1 MGDRETLAHTQAIDS
16 YMSGMLAYPGR
27 TFGQL
32 YHDFFRVNALANGV
46 VSLGDREIALANVKV
61 PVLSVAGSSDVLA
74 PKAAVHHVA
83 DILPN
88 SPLVRLETA
97 PGGHLG
103 VLTGKSAIRTTWVF
117 IDEFLAETAPKITAA
132 PVRRARKAPAST

>member
-1 MGDRETLAHTQAIDS
+1 M
-16 YMSGMLAYPGR
+16 
-27 TFGQL
+27 
-32 YHDFFRVNALANGV
+32 
-46 VSLGDREIALANVKV
+46 SLGDREIALSNIKV

-83 DILPN
+83 DLLPN

-117 IDEFLAETAPKITAA
+117 LDEFLAETAPKMTAA
-132 PVRRARKAPAST
+132 PVRRARKTPAST